1 MINTITLNPAIDHI
15 LYLDAYNRNITNRL
29 MDTAV
34 TMGGKG
40 THVSMDLAVMGEPSR
55 AYGFGYG
62 RNGRLIV
69 EMLEA
74 QGIVPRFVYDE
85 CFGEN
90 RDNYLIV
97 ERKTCD
103 ATLIADRGPVPTKD
117 HVSALYE
124 MIQKDADDGG
134 FYALSGDA
142 SNFTDPYAYN
152 KLMDILGSKKA
163 KIFLDASGET
173 LLSAVKQSPFLI
185 KPNQTEM
192 SLLVGKSPHSLPE
205 MIDAIRFIDRSYQ
218 IYAIV
223 ISLGGDGSLSRI
235 GDRLYRVK
243 APTVDAYNTVGC
255 GDCMLAGMLYGF
267 KHNHDPEYILR
278 FATACS
284 AAAAESPLSV
294 GFNYQ
299 RAKELMEQV
308 DVTIQ

>member
-29 MDTAV
+29 IETAV

-40 THVSMDLAVMGEPSR
+40 THVSMDLSEMGEPSR

-69 EMLEA
+69 EMLEE

-97 ERKTCD
+97 EKKTCD
-103 ATLIADRGPVPTKD
+103 ATLIADRGPTPTKD
-117 HVSALYE
+117 HVGALYE
-124 MIQKDADDGG
+124 MIQKEADEGE

-152 KLMDILGSKKA
+152 KIMDMLTPKEA
-163 KIFLDASGET
+163 KVFLDASGET
-173 LLSAVKQSPFLI
+173 LLSAVRHAPFLI
-185 KPNQTEM
+185 KPNQAEM
-192 SLLVGKSPHSLPE
+192 SLLVGKSLQTFPE
-205 MIDAIRFIDRSYQ
+205 MVEAVRFIDRSYQ
-218 IYAIV
+218 IHAVV
-223 ISLGGDGSLSRI
+223 ISLGCDGSLSRI

-243 APTVDAYNTVGC
+243 APLVNVHNTVGC
-255 GDCMLAGMLYGF
+255 GDCMLAGLLYGF
-267 KHNHDPEYILR
+267 KHNYDHEYILR

-294 GFNYQ
+294 GFSYQ

-308 DVTIQ
+308 DITIQ